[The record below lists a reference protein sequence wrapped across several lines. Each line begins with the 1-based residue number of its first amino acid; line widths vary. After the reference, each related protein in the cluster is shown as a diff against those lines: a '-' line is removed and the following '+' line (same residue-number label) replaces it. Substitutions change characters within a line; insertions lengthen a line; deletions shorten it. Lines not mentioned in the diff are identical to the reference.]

1 MGLYVSSIQLSFKV
15 VFIISEGY
23 QNTIQHIVFEK
34 NELETNLN
42 YLEKQYK
49 QNLEELSTLND
60 SKEKQ
65 FIYDEKMIENYE
77 EQINTASK
85 KIEKYESEITVLT
98 RKLENLTSTNDK
110 LQTLLENTQNEREI
124 LLTFLDKN
132 NLEKKSFRETLDQH
146 RTAGFTNMHGDRL
159 KQEIKEL
166 KKSNVEVVLK
176 NKHLKDQIN
185 ELSKTIAT
193 KPSEIF
199 FDKNAV
205 ILKNFKNLE
214 RENNNLLKTIELLK
228 LKNTNTTHCSK
239 IQLKSSLHENKQ
251 LEQDNR
257 KLTEK
262 KLNDF
267 DEKYNVELKK

>member
-124 LLTFLDKN
+124 LLTFFGQEQLG
-132 NLEKKSFRETLDQH
+132 KK
-146 RTAGFTNMHGDRL
+146 
-159 KQEIKEL
+159 
-166 KKSNVEVVLK
+166 
-176 NKHLKDQIN
+176 
-185 ELSKTIAT
+185 
-193 KPSEIF
+193 
-199 FDKNAV
+199 V
-205 ILKNFKNLE
+205 ISRNS
-214 RENNNLLKTIELLK
+214 R
-228 LKNTNTTHCSK
+228 S
-239 IQLKSSLHENKQ
+239 
-251 LEQDNR
+251 
-257 KLTEK
+257 
-262 KLNDF
+262 
-267 DEKYNVELKK
+267 